1 MSNIFLWFLPPYSPL
16 ALFLPNPSPE
26 GRKFRSRT
34 ELRQYLDKHN
44 LDHNPE
50 EFDFSIWGRGNR
62 PGGKSSQGPE
72 GKKREDQNNNSK
84 NFAFHFE
91 NDLAPYSPT
100 SEGQPSPGMTSSGP
114 AGVGDCPLYPPMG
127 SGPPHL
133 LGQPVG
139 PSYGSI
145 YGPQGA
151 LLQPKTIL
159 D

>member
-1 MSNIFLWFLPPYSPL
+1 MPRIFQYREFILLQEERYYFWFNDS
-16 ALFLPNPSPE
+16 
-26 GRKFRSRT
+26 
-34 ELRQYLDKHN
+34 
-44 LDHNPE
+44 
-50 EFDFSIWGRGNR
+50 
-62 PGGKSSQGPE
+62 
-72 GKKREDQNNNSK
+72 GKKAKKNNNSK